1 MPPTG
6 PTILI
11 ISADPDVL
19 DWVSADLRTSGFR
32 VLTAN
37 EAALALMLAQRRGP
51 KAILLDLDL
60 PGGGGIRLMRRLRT
74 LIPLSGIPIIT
85 LVGRPLTADEEDR
98 IEIDAKAHLYKP
110 LDIDE
115 LQVILRSFIGEP
127 GIEPGELGK
136 PPHA

>member
-32 VLTAN
+32 VLSAN
-37 EAALALMLAQRRGP
+37 EAAIALLLAQRRGP
-51 KAILLDLDL
+51 KAIILDLDL

-85 LVGRPLTADEEDR
+85 LVGRPLTVDEEDR
-98 IEIDAKAHLYKP
+98 VEIDAKAHLYKP
-110 LDIDE
+110 LDIEE
-115 LQVILRSFIGEP
+115 LQLILRTFIGGP
-127 GIEPGELGK
+127 DVEPGELGK
-136 PPHA
+136 PPHT